1 MRKLTTA
8 LNNVLDTIKKLAA
21 ARGIVEELRTKAEL
35 WVNTHASKIV
45 AIPLAFIRFYSGL
58 ALVGVKIAEALNEFP
73 QLKKDLDG
81 AFADLS
87 AVATAPK
94 KRGRKAKV
102 VEATAPAAEAKI
114 RMRKVRKDKGQ
125 KRKRPVF
132 TPTTVISTLSRVPRS
147 TSPANPLCVAGDC
160 LGCDKVETCSMKGA
174 LS

>member
-1 MRKLTTA
+1 MRKFST
-8 LNNVLDTIKKLAA
+8 VLSTVLATVKKLAA
-21 ARGIVEELRTKAEL
+21 ARGTVEELRTKAEL

-58 ALVGVKIAEALNEFP
+58 AMVGVKIAEALNEFP
-73 QLKKDLDG
+73 QLKKDLDA
-81 AFADLS
+81 AFTDLN
-87 AVATAPK
+87 AAATTPK

-102 VEATAPAAEAKI
+102 VEATAPAAEVKI

-125 KRKRPVF
+125 KRRPVF
-132 TPTTVISTLSRVPRS
+132 TPTTIISTVNRTPRS

-160 LGCDKVETCSMKGA
+160 LGCDKAETCSTKGA